1 MEPVA
6 WLGVS
11 PEELNEQVA
20 GAVWARWVAAEPHL
34 AGYEGLEELHSL
46 RGLDNDLPLG
56 ALVRLAAQD
65 GGDDLLAA
73 LALAHQMERG
83 ARHLMHTLR
92 DLAYDID
99 ELVMSTLWVQIR
111 CFPWR
116 RRTRAYAANLMRDTR
131 ASVLDALGVR
141 RRSPDPG
148 SNVLLDPQSPLV
160 DWLFT
165 PGVQCRRAQA
175 SSGEQSSRELVELL
189 DWALASGV
197 IDRDEAAL
205 LLELIE
211 ASDEVVDRDTPWTK
225 RGVCPQAAVHLV
237 AERRGVC
244 GKTVRRRRD
253 RILAALHESTERYLA
268 EVA

>member
-11 PEELNEQVA
+11 PDELNEQVT
-20 GAVWARWVAAEPHL
+20 GAIWARWVAAEPDL
-34 AGYEGLEELHSL
+34 ARYEGLEELHAL
-46 RGLDNDLPLG
+46 HGLDNDLPLG

-65 GGDDLLAA
+65 GGDDLRAA
-73 LALAHQMERG
+73 FALAHQMERG
-83 ARHLMHTLR
+83 ARHLMHALR
-92 DLAYDID
+92 DLADDID
-99 ELVMSTLWVQIR
+99 ELVMSALWVQIR
-111 CFPWR
+111 CYPWQ

-131 ASVLDALGVR
+131 ASVLDALGIR
-141 RRSPDPG
+141 RRSPGVG

-160 DWLFT
+160 DWLST
-165 PGVQCRRAQA
+165 PEVRRRRAPA
-175 SSGEQSSRELVELL
+175 PSCEQSSRELVELL

-197 IDRDEAAL
+197 VDRDDTAL

-211 ASDEVVDRDTPWTK
+211 ASDEVADRDTPWTK
-225 RGVCPQAAVHLV
+225 RGVSSQAAVHLV
-237 AERRGVC
+237 AEQRGVC

-253 RILAALHESTERYLA
+253 RIVAALRESTERYLA